1 MKYHLKEIVF
11 DMVDIYLGKRV
22 SRSAAAMAY
31 FFTLSIFPM
40 LICVYAMLGNFLPS
54 ADTVIEFAEGLIPA
68 ETMSTL
74 LDYFDYIR
82 VNKSP
87 AMLMA
92 GLAVMATSSAAA
104 IRTLNSIM
112 GDIQGKSRFQGIFA
126 VAFSFILSLILL
138 AVIYFAVI
146 VIITGNWFISFLDE
160 KVITFASLSS
170 TWNWLR
176 FLMLFAML
184 LVIIY
189 GVYVMT
195 MPKGARKSLMPGAV
209 FASVLLVLVSMVFSW
224 FIGLSSKYPL
234 VYGSLASVIIL
245 MFWLYICG
253 NILIMGNVFNVVLRK
268 YDPAGT
274 ETPEEIA
281 AHEKKKR
288 HRIEY
293 HTSPNQ
299 KK

>member
-1 MKYHLKEIVF
+1 MNYSLKRIVI
-11 DMVDIYLGKRV
+11 DMTDIYLKKRV

-54 ADTVIEFAEGLIPA
+54 ADTIIEFTEGLIPS
-68 ETMSTL
+68 ETMSAL
-74 LDYFDYIR
+74 LDYFNYIR
-82 VNKSP
+82 MNKSP
-87 AMLMA
+87 SMLMA

-138 AVIYFAVI
+138 AVIYFAVV
-146 VIITGNWFISFLDE
+146 VIITGNWFINFLDE
-160 KVITFASLSS
+160 KLVIFSS
-170 TWNWLR
+170 ITGTWNWLR

-184 LVIIY
+184 LLIIY

-253 NILIMGNVFNVVLRK
+253 TILIMGNVLNVVLRRH
-268 YDPAGT
+268 DPAGGDP
-274 ETPEEIA
+274 PEEPPPPDPR
-281 AHEKKKR
+281 KR
-288 HRIEY
+288 GRVEY
-293 HTSPNQ
+293 HTPGRN
-299 KK
+299 